1 MIKSTK
7 KKETMTIK
15 SIIPKDE
22 LKTYNEF
29 CYNSKNK
36 KTIITENMIK
46 YYLGDDFQKW
56 LPEILTH
63 VFNKPD
69 SFNLVKKEIIE
80 AWEQSQEASQ

>member
-1 MIKSTK
+1 MPQSSLKTMKKNNMIKSTK
-7 KKETMTIK
+7 KRETMQ
-15 SIIPKDE
+15 
-22 LKTYNEF
+22 
-29 CYNSKNK
+29 

-80 AWEQSQEASQ
+80 AWEQSREASQ

>member
-1 MIKSTK
+1 MPQCSLIDLLLLAMFKTNQP
-7 KKETMTIK
+7 KETMQ
-15 SIIPKDE
+15 
-22 LKTYNEF
+22 
-29 CYNSKNK
+29 

-80 AWEQSQEASQ
+80 AWEQSQEANQ

>member
-1 MIKSTK
+1 MNNFKDAFIQYGLDHGHIKPI
-7 KKETMTIK
+7 KETV
-15 SIIPKDE
+15 
-22 LKTYNEF
+22 
-29 CYNSKNK
+29 K

-80 AWEQSQEASQ
+80 AWEQSQEANQ

>member
-1 MIKSTK
+1 MKKNNMIKSTK
-7 KKETMTIK
+7 KRETMQ
-15 SIIPKDE
+15 
-22 LKTYNEF
+22 
-29 CYNSKNK
+29 

-80 AWEQSQEASQ
+80 AWEQSREASQ

>member
-1 MIKSTK
+1 M
-7 KKETMTIK
+7 
-15 SIIPKDE
+15 
-22 LKTYNEF
+22 
-29 CYNSKNK
+29 K

>member
-1 MIKSTK
+1 MPQSSLKTMKKNNMIKSTK
-7 KKETMTIK
+7 KKETMQ
-15 SIIPKDE
+15 
-22 LKTYNEF
+22 
-29 CYNSKNK
+29 

-80 AWEQSQEASQ
+80 AWEQSREASQ